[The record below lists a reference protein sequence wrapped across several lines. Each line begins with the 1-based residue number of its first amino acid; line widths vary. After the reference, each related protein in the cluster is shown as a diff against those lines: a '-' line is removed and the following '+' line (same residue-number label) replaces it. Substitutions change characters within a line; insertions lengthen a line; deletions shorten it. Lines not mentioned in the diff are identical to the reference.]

1 MDGDDGEDKPYGG
14 HSVKGK
20 TSCADRNSGLHVK
33 KKVDIYYTRCVKTAK
48 MRTIKQYIDAHTGD
62 HNVNQMNSLDDA
74 DSDLIPS
81 VRFFGFIEKGGIW
94 TPQHRDRSVLA
105 KV

>member
-20 TSCADRNSGLHVK
+20 TSCADRNSGLHIK
-33 KKVDIYYTRCVKTAK
+33 KRLTFIICVKTAK
-48 MRTIKQYIDAHTGD
+48 TRTTMQYIDAHTGH
-62 HNVNQMNSLDDA
+62 HNMNQMNSLDDA

-81 VRFFGFIEKGGIW
+81 VRVFGFIEKGGIW
-94 TPQHRDRSVLA
+94 TPQQRDRSLLA